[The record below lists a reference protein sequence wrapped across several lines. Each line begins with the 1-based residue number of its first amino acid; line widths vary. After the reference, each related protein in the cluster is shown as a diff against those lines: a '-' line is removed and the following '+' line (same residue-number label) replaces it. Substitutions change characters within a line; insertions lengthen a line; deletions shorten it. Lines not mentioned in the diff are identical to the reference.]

1 MTTEQAGFYFAR
13 LNHVSVNEL
22 EAALAATM
30 NRRGDERGR
39 YMFAYITAQRA
50 DQQETSFRKT
60 PAEDLAAL
68 RLAEEKAKSVRV
80 EITTGELAD
89 ALLVWYGGDDGNRM
103 DKAEKILHRIQTKR
117 RMDRQQ
123 DKAEVFAK
131 LWGAGPPRD
140 DRAIDGQQT
149 IKHNELV
156 AALMHLGWESEPA
169 HRTAYNIT
177 CRVLDEREPRW
188 KPKDIVRSGSGK
200 IFIRQAEGDWADARN
215 PDDRT
220 TRYQNLVGP
229 LTKIGVA
236 T

>member
-1 MTTEQAGFYFAR
+1 
-13 LNHVSVNEL
+13 
-22 EAALAATM
+22 
-30 NRRGDERGR
+30 
-39 YMFAYITAQRA
+39 
-50 DQQETSFRKT
+50 
-60 PAEDLAAL
+60 
-68 RLAEEKAKSVRV
+68 VRV

-89 ALLVWYGGDDGNRM
+89 ALLVWYGGNDGSRM

-131 LWGAGPPRD
+131 LWGAGPQRD
-140 DRAIDGQQT
+140 DRVIDGQQT

-156 AALMHLGWESEPA
+156 AALMHLGWDNEA
-169 HRTAYNIT
+169 ARRTAYNIT
-177 CRVLDEREPRW
+177 CRVLDEREPKW
-188 KPKDIVRSGSGK
+188 ETGDIVRSRLSGK
-200 IFIRQAEGDWADARN
+200 IFIRQAEGGWADARN